1 MRRLLTGLMLLG
13 GLALLSACGSGRP
26 VASEQM
32 VEHVRY
38 HDPSPPSLTLLTSIR
53 TATGVGAHS
62 ALIINASQRVIF
74 DPAGSFQATSEGMPA
89 GPQRG
94 DVIYGVTPEV
104 LKAYI
109 GFQSGKGFH
118 AVTITLPV
126 SAEVAEDAL
135 QKAEN
140 HGWVSQAF
148 CADATSS
155 LLASLPGLKG
165 ELHTALFPRQFMR
178 NFAKLPG
185 VTAIKT
191 YQNGVEIPNGT
202 ANDPDQPRSNAAYSD
217 F

>member
-1 MRRLLTGLMLLG
+1 MRRILTGLVILG
-13 GLALLSACGSGRP
+13 GLLLLSACGSGRP
-26 VASEQM
+26 VAPVQV

-38 HDPSPPSLTLLTSIR
+38 HDPSPPSLTLVTSIR

-74 DPAGSFQATSEGMPA
+74 DPAGSFQASINGKPA
-89 GPQRG
+89 APQRG

-104 LKAYI
+104 LQAYLT
-109 GFQSGKGFH
+109 FQSGKGFH
-118 AVTITLPV
+118 AVTMTLPV
-126 SAEVAEDAL
+126 SPEVAEDAL

-155 LLASLPGLKG
+155 LLASLPGLNG
-165 ELHTALFPRQFMR
+165 QVHTSLFPRKFMR
-178 NFAKLPG
+178 GFAKLPG
-185 VTAIKT
+185 VTAITT
-191 YQNGVEIPNGT
+191 YQDGVVIPNGT
-202 ANDPDQPRSNAAYSD
+202 ANNPDEPRSNAAYSD